1 MASNNGAAATPPP
14 AVKEQTFRVRIPTR
28 NARKSFHI
36 MKFNAS
42 LKMDPAKWTQVRMVR
57 EGKKGDKAAA
67 GQEEENP
74 KFGAGSE
81 FGREQRE
88 EARRRRLGGRRKQ
101 FSPDDQPWLMRVG
114 SKKEGK
120 QYRGTRE
127 GGVAENTTYYVFTHA
142 ADGSFEAHP
151 VKEWYNFTPRVTHM
165 TFDAEEAEEKF
176 AERAKIL
183 NHWAVKVGKKL
194 NPGKEDDDD
203 EDLDDDGKKKK
214 KGPKGKGDLK
224 VSGERIHLTKVD

>member
-1 MASNNGAAATPPP
+1 MFEMRMTKKTIFYLAALATTMASSNNSTTSSS
-14 AVKEQTFRVRIPTR
+14 AVKEQEFRVRIPTR

-42 LKMDPAKWTQVRMVR
+42 MKMDPAKWTQVRMVR
-57 EGKKGDKAAA
+57 ENNKKGDKMAA

-88 EARRRRLGGRRKQ
+88 EARRRRFGGRRKQ
-101 FSPDDQPWLMRVG
+101 YSPDDQPWLMRVG

-151 VKEWYNFTPRVTHM
+151 VKEW
-165 TFDAEEAEEKF
+165 
-176 AERAKIL
+176 
-183 NHWAVKVGKKL
+183 
-194 NPGKEDDDD
+194 
-203 EDLDDDGKKKK
+203 
-214 KGPKGKGDLK
+214 
-224 VSGERIHLTKVD
+224 

>member
-1 MASNNGAAATPPP
+1 MAANNGAAATPPAP

-88 EARRRRLGGRRKQ
+88 EARRRRFGGRRKQ

-142 ADGSFEAHP
+142 SDGSFEAHP
-151 VKEWYNFTPRVTHM
+151 VKEW
-165 TFDAEEAEEKF
+165 
-176 AERAKIL
+176 
-183 NHWAVKVGKKL
+183 
-194 NPGKEDDDD
+194 
-203 EDLDDDGKKKK
+203 
-214 KGPKGKGDLK
+214 
-224 VSGERIHLTKVD
+224 

>member
-1 MASNNGAAATPPP
+1 MASNSSAASPSA
-14 AVKEQTFRVRIPTR
+14 AKEQEFRVRIPTR

-42 LKMDPAKWTQVRMVR
+42 MKMDPAKWTSVRMVR
-57 EGKKGDKAAA
+57 EKGEGGKGGKMAA
-67 GQEEENP
+67 QDEENP

-88 EARRRRLGGRRKQ
+88 EARRRRFGGRRRQ
-101 FSPDDQPWLMRVG
+101 YNPDDQPWLMRVG

-120 QYRGTRE
+120 TYRGTRE

-151 VKEWYNFTPRVTHM
+151 VKEW
-165 TFDAEEAEEKF
+165 
-176 AERAKIL
+176 
-183 NHWAVKVGKKL
+183 
-194 NPGKEDDDD
+194 
-203 EDLDDDGKKKK
+203 
-214 KGPKGKGDLK
+214 
-224 VSGERIHLTKVD
+224 

>member
-1 MASNNGAAATPPP
+1 MIFCYSFHSAMSSPSNGASSSP
-14 AVKEQTFRVRIPTR
+14 VKEQEFRVRIPTR
-28 NARKSFHI
+28 NSRKSFHI

-42 LKMDPAKWTQVRMVR
+42 LKVPSPNTKAQLSFEVEILLIFKMDPAKWTQVRMVR
-57 EGKKGDKAAA
+57 ENNKKADKTAVDD
-67 GQEEENP
+67 EENP

-88 EARRRRLGGRRKQ
+88 EARRRRFGGRRKQ
-101 FSPDDQPWLMRVG
+101 YNPDNQPWLMRVG

-151 VKEWYNFTPRVTHM
+151 VKDW
-165 TFDAEEAEEKF
+165 
-176 AERAKIL
+176 
-183 NHWAVKVGKKL
+183 
-194 NPGKEDDDD
+194 
-203 EDLDDDGKKKK
+203 
-214 KGPKGKGDLK
+214 
-224 VSGERIHLTKVD
+224 